1 MIVPVLKTSLVI
13 LKKDRAEA
21 LRLLQKHGLIM
32 IDKEEE
38 NLKVDTQYEDNLYL
52 RVQNALKHLKD
63 HNGKSKAF
71 GYQEVSYDSFVMDK
85 ENRIKLLNQV
95 EHVVQT
101 IETLETS
108 NKPLGEE
115 IKLYQAFSLLTY
127 STSDIKKAKYTTFK
141 YGYITD
147 KNKPKFEEYL
157 IEKNIPYEYYSSS
170 ELGNAL
176 CYTALNEDSNVILDN
191 VRSLGFEEV
200 ELPLDER
207 PFNEYLL
214 NLELTIESN
223 KKEIESLNQKL
234 VDLSHSAGELRILAD
249 QILSEKEAK
258 LVHFNETD
266 KTLFIT
272 GWTRQDEKDKLEK
285 ILKKSNLN
293 YEIDFRTPREDE
305 VPPTAVKNNKFVAP
319 FETITNM
326 FSVPSHIDI
335 DPNPVMSV
343 WFWLIF
349 GIAMGDIGYGLVL
362 LIGGLLFL
370 KLKRPKGSMKNL
382 MTVFTLSGITSIVA
396 GILFDSFF
404 GVSIFAAMGLPQVQV
419 TNIME
424 RPLELLVFSLG
435 LGVLHIISGQI
446 LKTIQSFR
454 LKDPLTALADGMS
467 WIFILLGLVLAFG
480 QPLLS
485 MFFQGSFAANEFTKV
500 LSYVGYGF
508 LGVGALLIILLAGR
522 GQKNPLKRVTSALGG
537 LYGIANY
544 LSDILSYSR
553 ILALSLSTA
562 VIGYAM
568 NLLGSMVGPA
578 FGGFGWIFAVII
590 FVIGHIFNFAMGLLS
605 AYVHDSRLQYIEFFG
620 KFYEGNGYLFE
631 PFSLKLENVNEVI
644 TKD

>member
-1 MIVPVLKTSLVI
+1 
-13 LKKDRAEA
+13 
-21 LRLLQKHGLIM
+21 
-32 IDKEEE
+32 
-38 NLKVDTQYEDNLYL
+38 
-52 RVQNALKHLKD
+52 
-63 HNGKSKAF
+63 
-71 GYQEVSYDSFVMDK
+71 
-85 ENRIKLLNQV
+85 
-95 EHVVQT
+95 
-101 IETLETS
+101 
-108 NKPLGEE
+108 
-115 IKLYQAFSLLTY
+115 
-127 STSDIKKAKYTTFK
+127 
-141 YGYITD
+141 
-147 KNKPKFEEYL
+147 
-157 IEKNIPYEYYSSS
+157 
-170 ELGNAL
+170 
-176 CYTALNEDSNVILDN
+176 
-191 VRSLGFEEV
+191 
-200 ELPLDER
+200 
-207 PFNEYLL
+207 
-214 NLELTIESN
+214 
-223 KKEIESLNQKL
+223 
-234 VDLSHSAGELRILAD
+234 
-249 QILSEKEAK
+249 
-258 LVHFNETD
+258 
-266 KTLFIT
+266 
-272 GWTRQDEKDKLEK
+272 
-285 ILKKSNLN
+285 
-293 YEIDFRTPREDE
+293 
-305 VPPTAVKNNKFVAP
+305 
-319 FETITNM
+319 
-326 FSVPSHIDI
+326 
-335 DPNPVMSV
+335 
-343 WFWLIF
+343 
-349 GIAMGDIGYGLVL
+349 
-362 LIGGLLFL
+362 
-370 KLKRPKGSMKNL
+370 
-382 MTVFTLSGITSIVA
+382 
-396 GILFDSFF
+396 
-404 GVSIFAAMGLPQVQV
+404 MGLPQVQV